1 MTNNSTAGILFIIYI
16 IYSWLIHGQV
26 YDAYPDSRPGF
37 PTQKKGKVIS
47 LAFSPELTL
56 FI

>member
-26 YDAYPDSRPGF
+26 YDAYPHSRPGF
-37 PTQKKGKVIS
+37 PTQKKAKL
-47 LAFSPELTL
+47 LASP
-56 FI
+56 FPRS